1 MKLTIPSVDE
11 PDWGD
16 EDKIFA
22 EPVDFNICCD
32 IVGLTEGLKYTVLRF
47 ESPSLVPSENFVE
60 SMAWTKS
67 WQFTASSDSEQMNN
81 FDVLRSD
88 QTIYYRCIQYDEDLP
103 ATNEPHAE

>member
-22 EPVDFNICCD
+22 DPVDFIISCD

-67 WQFTASSDSEQMNN
+67 W
-81 FDVLRSD
+81 
-88 QTIYYRCIQYDEDLP
+88 
-103 ATNEPHAE
+103 